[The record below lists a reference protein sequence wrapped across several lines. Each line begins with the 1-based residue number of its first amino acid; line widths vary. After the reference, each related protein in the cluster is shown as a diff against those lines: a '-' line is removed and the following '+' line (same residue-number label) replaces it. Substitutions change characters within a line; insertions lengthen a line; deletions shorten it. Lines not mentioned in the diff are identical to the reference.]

1 MVVASSWTERK
12 GNEESVFPEYGA
24 SVWEDENHPGV
35 GGWYSGNVLNAKE
48 LYTLSG

>member
-1 MVVASSWTERK
+1 MVVASSWTERA
-12 GNEESVFPEYGA
+12 GHEESVLTGYGA

-35 GGWYSGNVLNAKE
+35 GGWYSVNVLNAKE